1 MTTQR
6 ISENHDSNGKA
17 FIQALRDRIGW
28 PHHLTAYTEATVDDS
43 NEVTYWGIAF
53 GSTLRRLAFSDSTDT
68 VAPSVV
74 VEQITMPQGLA
85 DKAGFSTFQQTVE
98 HYGDPAHETLDHEW
112 FTQVETATEDID
124 DLVNEAAEQLEMV
137 LKQHLGTSQQ

>member
-6 ISENHDSNGKA
+6 ISENHDRNGKA
-17 FIQALRDRIGW
+17 FIEALRDRIGW
-28 PHHLTAYTEATVDDS
+28 PQSLTTYTEATVDES
-43 NEVTYWGIAF
+43 NEVTYWGIAY
-53 GSTLRRLAFSDSTDT
+53 GSTLRRLAFSYGTDT

-85 DKAGFSTFQQTVE
+85 DKSGFSTFQQTVE

-112 FTQVETATEDID
+112 FIQVETATEGMN
-124 DLVNEAAEQLEMV
+124 DLVRQAAEQLESV
-137 LKQHLGTSQQ
+137 LKQHLGTPE